1 MTGNMEQYK
10 VFYYVAK
17 SGSVSQAAEQL
28 FISQP
33 AVSQSVRLLENTLGC
48 SLFIRTSKGVRLTAE
63 GEKLFSYV
71 SRGYEEIL
79 EGERKLREMLNLE
92 SGEIRIGASDMTLK
106 FYLLPYLEDFRK
118 RYPKVK
124 ITVSNAPT
132 PETINTLKMGR
143 IDFGVVSSPIVCGD
157 GIKAVSVGEIQDIF
171 VAGTRFSE
179 LKNRRVDISELSR
192 YPLICLEKNTS
203 STRRSMDGFMEE
215 NGVVLSPEI
224 ELATSDLIVEFAERN
239 LGIGAVSYP
248 FAKEAIEKG
257 SLFRIE
263 LSKEMPLREICVVTN
278 ERASVSAAGKEL
290 LGELLKK

>member
-1 MTGNMEQYK
+1 MEQYK

-203 STRRSMDGFMEE
+203 STRRSMDGFMEK
-215 NGVVLSPEI
+215 NRVVLSPEI

-248 FAKEAIEKG
+248 FAQEAIEKG

-263 LSKEMPLREICVVTN
+263 LSKEMPIREICVVTN